1 MTRILLADDHAIVR
15 EGLKTFIQNII
26 PHSVIEESQD
36 GASAFEKIKRHN
48 YALIILDINMPAT
61 DSFGLVSNILAVK
74 PKSKI
79 LIFSMNS
86 EEIFAKKLLNLGAL
100 GYLSK
105 DASSDEFRLAIEN
118 VMGNKRYVS
127 PSLMRALTES
137 ALGKN
142 ANNQNPFDLLSP
154 RELEIVR
161 HLIKGES
168 VSQIGKYLNL
178 HTSTIGTYKARIFE
192 KLACKNIIEINE
204 LAMMNNFIQ
213 PNSDESQ

>member
-26 PHSVIEESQD
+26 PHSVIEEAQD
-36 GASAFEKIKRHN
+36 GASAFEKVKRHN

-79 LIFSMNS
+79 LIFSMKS

-105 DASSDEFRLAIEN
+105 DAPQDELRLAIEN
-118 VMGNKRYVS
+118 IMGNKRYVS
-127 PSLMRALTES
+127 PSLTRALAES

-142 ANNQNPFDLLSP
+142 ANNRDPFDLLSP

-168 VSQIGKYLNL
+168 ITKIGTCLNL

-192 KLACKNIIEINE
+192 KLQCKNIVEINE
-204 LAMMNNFIQ
+204 LATMNNFTQ
-213 PNSDESQ
+213 PN

>member
-1 MTRILLADDHAIVR
+1 MIKILLADDHVIIRA
-15 EGLKTFIQNII
+15 GLKTYIQNII
-26 PHSVIEESQD
+26 PHSVIEEAQD

-105 DASSDEFRLAIEN
+105 DASADEFRQAIEN
-118 VMGNKRYVS
+118 VMNNKRYLS
-127 PSLMRALTES
+127 PSLTQTLTDS

-161 HLIKGES
+161 HLMKGES
-168 VSQIGKYLNL
+168 VSQIGTYLNL
-178 HTSTIGTYKARIFE
+178 HTSTVGTHKARIFE
-192 KLACKNIIEINE
+192 KLNCKNVIEINE
-204 LAMMNNFIQ
+204 LARLHNFIQ
-213 PNSDESQ
+213 PD

>member
-1 MTRILLADDHAIVR
+1 MTKILLADDHAIVR

-26 PHSVIEESQD
+26 PHSGIEEAYD
-36 GASAFEKIKRHN
+36 GASAFEKIKHDN

-61 DSFGLVSNILAVK
+61 DSFGLVSNILTAK

-86 EEIFAKKLLNLGAL
+86 EEIFARKFLNLGAL

-105 DASSDEFRLAIEN
+105 DASEDEFRLAIEN
-118 VMGNKRYVS
+118 VMSNKRYVS
-127 PSLMRALTES
+127 PSFVQVLTES

-142 ANNQNPFDLLSP
+142 AK
-154 RELEIVR
+154 ELEIVR

-168 VSQIGKYLNL
+168 VSQIGTYLNL
-178 HTSTIGTYKARIFE
+178 HTSTVGTHKARIFE
-192 KLACKNIIEINE
+192 KLHCKNIIEINE
-204 LAMMNNFIQ
+204 LAIMNNFTQ
-213 PNSDESQ
+213 PNPDES

>member
-26 PHSVIEESQD
+26 PHSVIEEAQD
-36 GASAFEKIKRHN
+36 GASAFAKIKRHN
-48 YALIILDINMPAT
+48 HALIILDINMPAT

-105 DASSDEFRLAIEN
+105 DASADEFRLAIEN
-118 VMGNKRYVS
+118 VMNNKRYVS
-127 PSLMRALTES
+127 PSLMRSLTES
-137 ALGKN
+137 ALRKN

-168 VSQIGKYLNL
+168 VSQIGKYFNL
-178 HTSTIGTYKARIFE
+178 HTSTIGTFKARIFE
-192 KLACKNIIEINE
+192 KLACKNIVEINE
-204 LAMMNNFIQ
+204 LAIINNFTQ
-213 PNSDESQ
+213 PNPDES

>member
-1 MTRILLADDHAIVR
+1 MTKILLADDHAIVR
-15 EGLKTFIQNII
+15 EGLKTFIQNIM
-26 PHSVIEESQD
+26 PHSGIEEAYD
-36 GASAFEKIKRHN
+36 GDSVFKKIKRNN

-79 LIFSMNS
+79 LIFSMNP
-86 EEIFAKKLLNLGAL
+86 EEIFAKKFLNLGAL

-105 DASSDEFRLAIEN
+105 SASADEFRLAIEN
-118 VMGNKRYVS
+118 VMSNKRYVS
-127 PSLMRALTES
+127 PSFMRALTES

-142 ANNQNPFDLLSP
+142 ANNQNPFDLLST

-168 VSQIGKYLNL
+168 VSQIGAYLNL

-192 KLACKNIIEINE
+192 KLACKNIVEMNE
-204 LAMMNNFIQ
+204 LANMHNFIQ
-213 PNSDESQ
+213 PNAGES